1 MHKTEGNGI
10 SINSIR
16 YCLQILAYRK
26 NTSAMQIN
34 VNDVMTSIIAFPC
47 PGFGEMLLFE

>member
-16 YCLQILAYRK
+16 YFLQILAYRK
-26 NTSAMQIN
+26 PLSVVKID